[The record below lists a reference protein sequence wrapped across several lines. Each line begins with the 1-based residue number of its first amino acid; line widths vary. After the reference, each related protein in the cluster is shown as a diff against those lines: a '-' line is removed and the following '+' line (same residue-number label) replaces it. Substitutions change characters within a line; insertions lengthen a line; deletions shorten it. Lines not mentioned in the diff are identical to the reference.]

1 MERTRTVVIGTALVV
16 VVALLAFFAY
26 YKQQQNKAATA
37 PAAETAVENL
47 DGSGPL
53 DPLPQ
58 ESAQPP
64 APPEVPRW
72 TAEGVTLDESD
83 TVLRGIV
90 RELSGHPQLARML
103 ALDGLAQTFVTA
115 VDNIAEGA
123 TPARHLASLAPD
135 TSFSPS
141 TAGEA
146 FVFSEENAG
155 RYDMLTGLALS
166 LSPEDC
172 VELYATF
179 YPMLSQAYQEL
190 GYPDADFHRAVT
202 GALRHLLRT
211 PEPEGPVMLVRQVTT
226 YAYADPRLE
235 ALSPAQKQ
243 LLRTGPDNS
252 RRIRQWL
259 TEVEQLL
266 AMEPAAV
273 PVLESGERSR

>member
-1 MERTRTVVIGTALVV
+1 MERNRTFVIGATLVV

-26 YKQQQNKAATA
+26 YKQQQKKAAAAT
-37 PAAETAVENL
+37 PAAETAREYL
-47 DGSGPL
+47 DGAGPQ
-53 DPLPQ
+53 DQMPEEPV
-58 ESAQPP
+58 QPP
-64 APPEVPRW
+64 APPEIPRW
-72 TAEGVTLDESD
+72 DAEGVVLGESD

-90 RELSGHPQLARML
+90 RELSGHPQLARL
-103 ALDGLAQTFVTA
+103 LSLDGLAETFVAA

-123 TPARHLASLAPD
+123 TPARHLAALAPGD
-135 TSFSPS
+135 SFSPG

-146 FVFSEENAG
+146 YVFDEENAQ

-172 VELYATF
+172 VELYSTF
-179 YPMLSQAYQEL
+179 YPLLAQSYQEL
-190 GYPDADFHRAVT
+190 GYPDADFHRALT

-211 PEPEGPVMLVRQVTT
+211 PEPDGTVLLVRQVTT

-235 ALSPAQKQ
+235 SLSPAQKQ
-243 LLRTGPDNS
+243 LLRTGPDNA

-266 AMEPAAV
+266 AMAPAEAPEPAS
-273 PVLESGERSR
+273 P